1 MKPPKILSR
10 SRPGANRGK
19 SADDGLQPRTAANE
33 PAARGESGVWRS
45 GQAAEQQ
52 PRPNYGDKP
61 KFAGKP
67 SFGDKPRYGDKPSF
81 GDKPRYGDK
90 PSFGDKPRY
99 GDKPSFGDKP
109 AFGGKPSFG
118 DKPRYGDKPSFGDK
132 ARKPFGAG
140 ADSRQSDSAYGDKPR
155 RNFDS
160 PAGADAGSFERK
172 PRRDFGAAGGDA
184 RPPRRDYESPRPN
197 ADAGASPYADKPRR
211 SFANAQDPRPEF
223 SKGPSNA
230 GGGNDASPYGQPRR
244 RFDTFRP
251 EASEAGGGEQFERR
265 PRAPYGAAAATD
277 RGRRSFTSADSNANT
292 ETSEPSAYQR
302 KPRAENASSS
312 AAGADERK
320 PRKDFPAKAESYD
333 RPKRFSAPVPSKNVV
348 DEDLD
353 DDIDDGDED
362 STPFV
367 DRPAYLAARKAESGG
382 LSGERHPALDARAKE
397 IRIYG
402 RHAVLGVFKTR
413 PDAIRKLYYTR
424 SAQNGLGE
432 LLSHLAQVKVS
443 YREVTPEELVKIA
456 SSEHH
461 EGVVAEILKPVAPE
475 LGELLASLAK
485 APKASLL
492 LLDGVANPHNFGALL
507 RIAAHFGV
515 DAVLLTPK
523 NDESGASA
531 ELPLSGAMYR
541 VAEGGAEATPM
552 LRLVSYDELALI
564 KSAGFEALAAHPHE
578 SASIYKQPMP
588 AKVMLMLG
596 AEGAGLSAG
605 LLAHANRRVAIPGS
619 GKVESLNVAQAAAVV
634 LAEIFRQ
641 RI

>member
-10 SRPGANRGK
+10 SRPSASRGR
-19 SADDGLQPRTAANE
+19 SADDGLQPRTAASE

-45 GQAAEQQ
+45 GQALEQK
-52 PRPNYGDKP
+52 PRSPASDRPNYGDKP
-61 KFAGKP
+61 KFAGKA
-67 SFGDKPRYGDKPSF
+67 SFGDKPRYSDKPSF
-81 GDKPRYGDK
+81 GGKRN
-90 PSFGDKPRY
+90 FGDKPRN
-99 GDKPSFGDKP
+99 
-109 AFGGKPSFG
+109 
-118 DKPRYGDKPSFGDK
+118 GDKPSFGDK

-140 ADSRQSDSAYGDKPR
+140 AGAGAGMGSSTSAYGDKPR

-160 PAGADAGSFERK
+160 PAGASADSYERK
-172 PRRDFGAAGGDA
+172 PRRDFGAGGGDA
-184 RPPRRDYESPRPN
+184 RPPRRDFGAASDTRPPRRDFENSRPS

-211 SFANAQDPRPEF
+211 SFAGAQDSRAEF
-223 SKGPSNA
+223 SRSPINPVPSNA
-230 GGGNDASPYGQPRR
+230 DSGASPYGQPRR

-251 EASEAGGGEQFERR
+251 ETSSDDGGEQFERR
-265 PRAPYGAAAATD
+265 PRAPYGAAAAAE
-277 RGRRSFTSADSNANT
+277 RPRRSFTPAESSPAADGA
-292 ETSEPSAYQR
+292 EPSAYQR
-302 KPRAENASSS
+302 KPRAETAPSSD
-312 AAGADERK
+312 AGAGERK
-320 PRKDFPAKAESYD
+320 PRKEFPAKAESYD
-333 RPKRFSAPVPSKNVV
+333 RPKRFNAPVVSKISP
-348 DEDLD
+348 DDDLD
-353 DDIDDGDED
+353 DDIDDGDDD

-367 DRPAYLAARKAESGG
+367 DRPAYLAARKADSGG

-475 LGELLASLAK
+475 LGELLAILAK

-523 NDESGASA
+523 NDEAGASA

-596 AEGAGLSAG
+596 AEGAGMSAG
-605 LLAHANRRVAIPGS
+605 LLAHANRRVAIPGT

-634 LAEIFRQ
+634 LSEIFRQ
-641 RI
+641 RV